1 MAFVNNKRQIKSL
14 SKALHI
20 LRAVGD
26 HRDPASIATL
36 SRELAMPKGTLFP
49 FLHTMAQEGLLLA
62 RDGGR
67 YTLGPRLLELA
78 ATFHRQVRL
87 RDVARPHLERLANAS
102 GEVAHLCVLSEGEMV
117 YVDRVETRRVVQ
129 VGSHIGGRCPIH
141 CTGVG
146 KAYLAFLPEAQ
157 VRLFA
162 SRYGLRRYTPLTI
175 TSVESLL
182 TELRQI
188 QECGY
193 SVDRSEHDAEVRCVG
208 GPVFDHEG
216 RVIASMSAAGPAY
229 RMTAARIRSI
239 VPLVLRASR
248 QISQALGH
256 SALQQMPGGR
266 ARGAHARPPARPR
279 ARSAVPGVSP

>member
-1 MAFVNNKRQIKSL
+1 MAFVNSKRRIKSL

-26 HRDPASIATL
+26 HGDLASVAML
-36 SRELAMPKGTLFP
+36 SREMAMPKGTLFP
-49 FLHTMAQEGLLLA
+49 YLRTMAQEGLLLA
-62 RDGGR
+62 HDGGR

-87 RDVARPHLERLANAS
+87 RDVARPYLERLAHTS

-129 VGSHIGGRCPIH
+129 VGSRIGGRCPVH

-157 VRLFA
+157 VRQLA
-162 SRYGLRRYTPLTI
+162 VRYGLRRYTPLTV
-175 TSVESLL
+175 TSVDGLL

-188 QECGY
+188 HERGY
-193 SVDRSEHDAEVRCVG
+193 SIDRSEHDAEVRCVG
-208 GPVFDHEG
+208 APVFDHEG
-216 RVIASMSAAGPAY
+216 RVIASISAAGPAY
-229 RMTAARIRSI
+229 RMTAARIRRI
-239 VPLVLRASR
+239 V
-248 QISQALGH
+248 
-256 SALQQMPGGR
+256 
-266 ARGAHARPPARPR
+266 
-279 ARSAVPGVSP
+279 